1 MESEKTYTCLE
12 CKKEYNSYMGLWK
25 HKKTK
30 HSESNIET
38 DQESDIIITNSTCRY
53 CKKIFYNS
61 KNRWRHEKYNCKLNL
76 QLYLQIE
83 KTNNIQNNTTTNI
96 QTQNNIQN
104 NNSVTNIQNNTINIT
119 FNKLGNEDIS
129 VLTQDEIEEIINNGL
144 DSAIKLIEF
153 INFNN
158 DHPQNHTFCT
168 TSLNN
173 KYASVLNTEKNIIE
187 KHRKVDIYD
196 KVLFYSLNHIDM
208 LKDNITNKKKKKEF
222 ELKIKDLEGKIY
234 GDVKY
239 KKIFV
244 EQLNALS
251 YNKRSLINNTWDSYF
266 KKYISLIL

>member
-1 MESEKTYTCLE
+1 MPAYKCNLCNSEFKS
-12 CKKEYNSYMGLWK
+12 KSGIWK
-25 HKKTK
+25 HCNNK
-30 HSESNIET
+30 HKIAIVEKHICKYCEKELSNRH
-38 DQESDIIITNSTCRY
+38 S
-53 CKKIFYNS
+53 
-61 KNRWRHEKYNCKLNL
+61 RWRHETQTCKMKPD
-76 QLYLQIE
+76 IE
-83 KTNNIQNNTTTNI
+83 ESLSIIPSEQTINNTTI
-96 QTQNNIQN
+96 QTQNNNITNIQN

-208 LKDNITNKKKKKEF
+208 LKDNIINKKKRKEF
-222 ELKIKDLEGKIY
+222 ELKIKDLEKKMY

-251 YNKRSLINNTWDSYF
+251 YNKRSMINNTWDNYF